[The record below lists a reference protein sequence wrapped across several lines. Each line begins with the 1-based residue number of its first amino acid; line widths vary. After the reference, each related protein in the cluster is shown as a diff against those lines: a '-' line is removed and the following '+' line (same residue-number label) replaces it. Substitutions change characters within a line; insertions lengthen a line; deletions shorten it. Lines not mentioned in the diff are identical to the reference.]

1 MYSAGRMNQF
11 KWKTPVLNLWLMSQ
25 SKVIC
30 EAQIEF
36 KNKLGEIAVPT
47 FCETNDN
54 TPGFCL
60 VLS

>member
-1 MYSAGRMNQF
+1 
-11 KWKTPVLNLWLMSQ
+11 MSH
-25 SKVIC
+25 SKVTC

-36 KNKLGEIAVPT
+36 KNKLAEIAVPI